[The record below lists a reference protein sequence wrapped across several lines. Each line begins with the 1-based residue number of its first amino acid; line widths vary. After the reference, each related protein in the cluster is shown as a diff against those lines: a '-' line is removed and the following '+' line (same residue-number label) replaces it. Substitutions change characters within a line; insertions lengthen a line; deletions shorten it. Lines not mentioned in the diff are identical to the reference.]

1 MSIIRRNVLTL
12 MTPLEVEI
20 QNIIY
25 EIEKTG
31 ADTKLTQAVI
41 LMSQAKDLI
50 SDFIDNDASR

>member
-12 MTPLEVEI
+12 MTPLELEI